1 MLLFGKEANVEIGDD
16 HRALDQA
23 EGRLPHKADAPAQQ
37 RTPGHSPGNVLLR
50 EDVQDHIQQDPA
62 HHEGQQIP
70 HGPAGEKFLP
80 EILCRVGQ
88 AQQKTAGDLDR
99 LANGAGQVLER
110 FIVDDKVQH
119 AGEQRSIEVRLEQ
132 TFQLLLDAF
141 ADGALAEAVAAGD
154 KESGHQRFAVDER
167 EKRGQ
172 GQAADRLHGIKLGG
186 MRKNDGQHTGTLEH
200 VEHADGAG
208 GAGLGS
214 FHGGSF
220 LARDIPSEPDAAQ
233 CVDFE

>member
-1 MLLFGKEANVEIGDD
+1 M
-16 HRALDQA
+16 
-23 EGRLPHKADAPAQQ
+23 
-37 RTPGHSPGNVLLR
+37 
-50 EDVQDHIQQDPA
+50 
-62 HHEGQQIP
+62 GQT
-70 HGPAGEKFLP
+70 
-80 EILCRVGQ
+80 
-88 AQQKTAGDLDR
+88 QQKAARHLD
-99 LANGAGQVLER
+99 AFSHGAGQIVKG
-110 FIVDDKVQH
+110 FIMNDEVQH
-119 AGEQRSIEVRLEQ
+119 RGEHRSVAKGLEQ
-132 TFQLLLDAF
+132 AFELLVDAL
-141 ADGALAEAVAAGD
+141 ADGALAEAVAAGN
-154 KESGHQRFAVDER
+154 KKGGHQRFAVDER

-186 MRKNDGQHTGTLEH
+186 MRTNDGQHTGTLEH